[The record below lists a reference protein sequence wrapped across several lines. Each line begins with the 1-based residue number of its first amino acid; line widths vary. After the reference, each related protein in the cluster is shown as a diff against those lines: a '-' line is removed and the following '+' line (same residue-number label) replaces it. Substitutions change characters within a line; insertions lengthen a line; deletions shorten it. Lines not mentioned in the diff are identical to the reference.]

1 MNIEAVRNYCLS
13 KPEVTEGMPFGDT
26 VLVFKVNEK
35 IFLLTPLDTES
46 FQMNVKCDPE
56 LAIELRAQWPCVLP
70 GYHMNKQHWNT
81 VIPDGSL
88 PDKCILEWIDHSYAL
103 VHRSTVR
110 KSNKPSV
117 KTKK

>member
-13 KPEVTEGMPFGDT
+13 KPDVTEGLPFGDT
-26 VLVFKVNEK
+26 VLVFKVRGK
-35 IFLLTPLDTES
+35 IFMLTPLDTVD

-56 LAIELRAQWPCVLP
+56 HAIVLRAEWPCVTP

-88 PDKCILEWIDHSYAL
+88 PDALILQWIDDSYNL
-103 VHRSTVR
+103 VCQSFAKKTR
-110 KSNKPSV
+110 KPKDLSK
-117 KTKK
+117 